1 MEKQINN
8 EVEDQELKYEECE
21 ECQEYVQKQLSEE
34 QIKRIK
40 DTINVLAIK
49 YPAMEKL
56 KNLEIKADDF
66 CGNIATNGSDIFVQP
81 DMLDEMSDKNLNW
94 ILLYTA
100 NIIDLGLITLMKE
113 IDGKDK
119 MKFNVAACYFINN
132 LIASYNDP
140 ELEIMKNAVFDPEYS
155 GKSVME
161 IFDLVDLSNL
171 KAVK

>member
-1 MEKQINN
+1 MEKQIN
-8 EVEDQELKYEECE
+8 EIEDQELKEEE
-21 ECQEYVQKQLSEE
+21 HVQKQLSEE

-56 KNLEIKADDF
+56 KDMEIKADDF
-66 CGNIATNGSDIFVQP
+66 AMNIATNGSKMLIQP
-81 DMLDEMSDKNLNW
+81 DILDEMSDKNLSW
-94 ILLYTA
+94 TLLYTA
-100 NIIDLGLITLMKE
+100 NIIDLGLIALGKE
-113 IDGKDK
+113 IDGINK

-140 ELEIMKNAVFDPEYS
+140 DLEIMKNAVFDPEYS

-161 IFDLVDLSNL
+161 IFDLVDLNNL